1 MSRPDLSLM
10 RTGPMF
16 IVYKFN
22 VCYLYQFNFSK
33 VFDKIIPYLDCAVLT
48 LNDFLS
54 WISFLILR
62 NINLFQLLLPFIK
75 YLYAQYVEK
84 KVEFSCY

>member
-1 MSRPDLSLM
+1 MSRPGLSLM

-22 VCYLYQFNFSK
+22 VCYLYQFNLSK
-33 VFDKIIPYLDCAVLT
+33 VFDKIIPYLDCTVMA
-48 LNDFLS
+48 LNHFLS

-62 NINLFQLLLPFIK
+62 NINLSQLLFLFIK
-75 YLYAQYVEK
+75 NLSVLYKICSLLYVAM
-84 KVEFSCY
+84 